1 LHISHLKVCGRKNW
15 PKLEPMLDMLEK
27 AMAEGVRI
35 SFDQYPYVAG
45 STMLGVILPPWVH
58 DGGTEKVIER
68 LASPRL
74 REKMIEDI
82 RTGIPGWDNF
92 IDFAGPDQ
100 IFVTSVKSARNQDAI
115 GKSLVELGEMRGKD
129 PLNAAF
135 DLLQE
140 EENAVGMVD
149 FYGAEEHVVRIMNH
163 PLQSVC
169 SDGLMGPGKPHP
181 RVYGAFPRVLGKYV
195 REEKTLSLEAAIHKM
210 TGRPAAVIGLPD
222 RGLIAVGHA
231 ADVTVF
237 DPAVVADKATYVDP
251 VQFPVGIEHVMVNGQ
266 WAVVGGKETAART
279 GRVLR
284 KGRN

>member
-1 LHISHLKVCGRKNW
+1 
-15 PKLEPMLDMLEK
+15 
-27 AMAEGVRI
+27 
-35 SFDQYPYVAG
+35 
-45 STMLGVILPPWVH
+45 
-58 DGGTEKVIER
+58 
-68 LASPRL
+68 
-74 REKMIEDI
+74 
-82 RTGIPGWDNF
+82 
-92 IDFAGPDQ
+92 
-100 IFVTSVKSARNQDAI
+100 VKSARNQDAI